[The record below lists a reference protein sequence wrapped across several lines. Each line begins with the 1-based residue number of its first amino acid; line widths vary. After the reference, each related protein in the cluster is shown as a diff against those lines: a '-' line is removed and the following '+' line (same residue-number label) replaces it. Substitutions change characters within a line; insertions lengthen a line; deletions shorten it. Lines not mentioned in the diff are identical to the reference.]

1 MADTAG
7 IFILVIPVEVEL
19 TSEDLESILDDSLVP
34 DNCTYAGRFEYDDG
48 LYAGFTDQSNCD
60 NGGLYIL
67 LAAIDP
73 LDPTILIV
81 AESMEITGA
90 DADAM
95 SEFYS
100 TFIVTP

>member
-90 DADAM
+90 DADAT

>member
-1 MADTAG
+1 M
-7 IFILVIPVEVEL
+7 LMVPVGAEV
-19 TSEDLESILDDSLVP
+19 TNEDLESILDDAPVP

-48 LYAGFTDQSNCD
+48 LYTGFWDWSDCD

-73 LDPTILIV
+73 FDPTYLIV

-90 DADAM
+90 DADAT